1 MDKFWIATRFALNVY
16 IISTFIVLVV
26 LGLIN
31 ILNKVLHKKEN

>member
-1 MDKFWIATRFALNVY
+1 MDKFWIATKFAFNVY

-31 ILNKVLHKKEN
+31 ILNKVLHKKEK

>member
-1 MDKFWIATRFALNVY
+1 MEKIWVATKFALNVY

-26 LGLIN
+26 LGIIN